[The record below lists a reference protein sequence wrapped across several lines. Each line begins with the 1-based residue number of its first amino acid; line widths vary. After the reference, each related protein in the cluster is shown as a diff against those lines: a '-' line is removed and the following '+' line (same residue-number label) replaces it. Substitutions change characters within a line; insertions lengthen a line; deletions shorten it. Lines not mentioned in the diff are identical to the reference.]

1 MLIAFKLL
9 SFVLTKVNDE
19 SNNKSQNAI
28 LKFLNH
34 KS

>member
-1 MLIAFKLL
+1 M

-19 SNNKSQNAI
+19 SNNKSQNSI

-34 KS
+34 NLWNN